1 MRLLPLA
8 FITTLLSSP
17 AIAEVPKVVTDL
29 PAVQSLAAQVMAG
42 VGTPVILLD
51 KGSDAHHFQLKPSQA
66 KALSQADLVF
76 WIGPEMTPWLERA
89 IEGIGLSGEN
99 VELIETEGTHTRM
112 FDEAHHHE
120 GEAEHAE
127 ADSDGHMHEGLD
139 PHAWL
144 DPANARLWVG
154 VMADELAKAD
164 PEHAAT
170 YTENAAAARASID
183 ATEAKVRAIL
193 APVGDAPVVVFH
205 QAYGYFADAFEVNV
219 AGAIA
224 LGDAAAPGA
233 ARLAAIQQKLTD
245 EGVVCIFPEPQHDPA
260 WVATVVG
267 DSGVRIGAPLDP
279 SGTTLTYGP
288 GLYDALLSGIAQ
300 NIADCVT
307 QAR

>member
-1 MRLLPLA
+1 
-8 FITTLLSSP
+8 
-17 AIAEVPKVVTDL
+17 
-29 PAVQSLAAQVMAG
+29 VMAG

-51 KGSDAHHFQLKPSQA
+51 KGSDAHHFQLTPSQA

-89 IEGIGLSGEN
+89 IEGIGLSGAN
-99 VELIETEGTHTRM
+99 VELIETEGTHARM
-112 FDEAHHHE
+112 FGEEHGHEEEAD
-120 GEAEHAE
+120 HAE
-127 ADSDGHMHEGLD
+127 ADGHSHEGLD

-144 DPANARLWVG
+144 DPANARVWVA

-170 YTENAAAARASID
+170 YAENAAATSASID

-193 APVGDAPVVVFH
+193 APVGDAPVMVFH
-205 QAYGYFADAFEVNV
+205 QAYGYFAHAFDVNV

-233 ARLAAIQQKLTD
+233 ARLAAIRQELAE
-245 EGVVCIFPEPQHDPA
+245 EGAVCIFPEAQHDPA

-279 SGTTLTYGP
+279 SGTTLPYGP
-288 GLYDALLSGIAQ
+288 GLYDALLTGIAQ
-300 NIADCVT
+300 SIADCVT
-307 QAR
+307 QTH